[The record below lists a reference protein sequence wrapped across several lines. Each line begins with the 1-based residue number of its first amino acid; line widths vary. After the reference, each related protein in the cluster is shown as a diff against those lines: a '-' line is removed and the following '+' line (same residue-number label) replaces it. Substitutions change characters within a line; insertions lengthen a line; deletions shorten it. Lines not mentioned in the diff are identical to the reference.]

1 MTRTERVG
9 LSLVDET
16 PLGTDDDV
24 AATRTRHSDGDY
36 DYTDQL
42 EELVKIEL
50 SVPLA
55 RIKQRGRASTSSDAS
70 TVTTPRSLI
79 PRSTTM
85 LRGDSNSSQS
95 SNNDNHKDKDNG
107 WETLQLGRKRAQS
120 TSPRTPDPSTRATTR
135 QPYSNRTNLD
145 RSPCRPNTTKTKTTP
160 SPARQKGP
168 VARRKSTSA
177 ATATPR
183 EFSSYDLSSLPP
195 EAFATSTTTTTTTTT
210 ARSKP
215 PPPSQDDPSRPPPP
229 PPSRRRQPR
238 QLEDD
243 ETEFKD
249 GDGSFPYFTADATL
263 RVSSDTSVETAHPLI
278 YKNSRGELTD
288 RGREEDKIIP
298 TIANRLEA
306 ERRQKLVELAQ
317 RQQQQQQQRQ
327 RRRQHD
333 DDDPT
338 TQRQERGQGGVDRH
352 EQRRRQEEAV
362 DKDVGPQENPSR
374 SSNVAISRDGVTTTT
389 RDDES
394 SRPLAELSSSSS
406 PANEKTAAAA
416 ATTTPRVG
424 VAVADNT
431 DSNDK
436 TRHSDVVDKDANK
449 ATCCA
454 CVIS

>member
-1 MTRTERVG
+1 M
-9 LSLVDET
+9 
-16 PLGTDDDV
+16 
-24 AATRTRHSDGDY
+24 
-36 DYTDQL
+36 
-42 EELVKIEL
+42 
-50 SVPLA
+50 
-55 RIKQRGRASTSSDAS
+55 
-70 TVTTPRSLI
+70 
-79 PRSTTM
+79 
-85 LRGDSNSSQS
+85 
-95 SNNDNHKDKDNG
+95 
-107 WETLQLGRKRAQS
+107 QLGRKRAQS
-120 TSPRTPDPSTRATTR
+120 TSPRTHDPSTRATTR

-145 RSPCRPNTTKTKTTP
+145 RSPCRPNTTTKTKTTP

-195 EAFATSTTTTTTTTT
+195 EAFATSTTTTTTTT

-215 PPPSQDDPSRPPPP
+215 PPPSHDDPSRPPPP
-229 PPSRRRQPR
+229 SPSRRRQPR

-243 ETEFKD
+243 DQTEFKD

-317 RQQQQQQQRQ
+317 RQQQQQQRQ

-338 TQRQERGQGGVDRH
+338 TQSQEQGQGGVDRH

-374 SSNVAISRDGVTTTT
+374 SSSVAIPRDGVTTATT
-389 RDDES
+389 RDES

-406 PANEKTAAAA
+406 PANEKTAA